1 MAYFLYNCITATVFI
16 VSFPALPL
24 FYLLGKRFHEGL
36 AERLGFYRKAK
47 FGALA
52 GTRPVWIHAASVG
65 EVRAASHLARELK
78 RRCPAQRIVM
88 STFTA
93 TGNRSA
99 REMGCADL
107 VLFLP
112 LDLLWIVRRALTRID
127 PAVLIIIETEIW
139 PNLLRE
145 ASRRGIPALLLSGR
159 LSARAWR
166 KYSWFG
172 GFFRHV
178 VRYFTVIG
186 MQSKQDRE
194 RIIKL
199 GAPAN
204 RVSIVGNLKHTFS
217 EGQGA
222 PAFGNR
228 DQTQAGRHHSDG
240 LWLVAGSSHRGE
252 EEILIEAFMFLKA
265 RFPRLQL
272 VLAPR
277 HPQRFDEVE
286 RLLKAAGL
294 LFEKKSQL
302 NGRLDSSTR
311 TPAMAGVHSLGIPP
325 DNRGVVLSERSESKG
340 DGTGAPSLIGGLH
353 FQTEVMFVDTLG
365 DLPDFYAAGDVA
377 FVGGSFVDAG
387 GHNLL
392 EPARFAKPVLFGPH
406 MTNFKSLARE
416 MAARGGGIEVRG
428 KDELIREM
436 TILLTD
442 TEKRRSMGK
451 KAFEVAADDH
461 GVLERSFGVAAR
473 YLPVIER

>member
-1 MAYFLYNCITATVFI
+1 MAYFVYNCITAAVFI

-24 FYLLGKRFHEGL
+24 FYLFGKRFHEGL

-47 FGALA
+47 FAGLA
-52 GTRPVWIHAASVG
+52 GTRPIWIHAASVG

-78 RRCPAQRIVM
+78 RRFPAQSIVV

-99 REMGCADL
+99 REMSVADL
-107 VLFLP
+107 VIFLP
-112 LDLLWIVRRALTRID
+112 LDLLWIVRRALARID
-127 PAVLIIIETEIW
+127 PAALIIVETEIW

-178 VRYFTVIG
+178 VRYFTAIG

-194 RIIKL
+194 RIVRL

-204 RVSIVGNLKHTFS
+204 RVSIVGNLKHAFS
-217 EGQGA
+217 DGQGA
-222 PAFGNR
+222 PAIGTGDPTQSGRNPR
-228 DQTQAGRHHSDG
+228 DS

-265 RFPRLQL
+265 RFPRVRL

-277 HPQRFDEVE
+277 HPQRFAEVE
-286 RLLKAAGL
+286 RLLKTAGL
-294 LFEKKSQL
+294 LFEKKSQV
-302 NGRLDSSTR
+302 NGRLD
-311 TPAMAGVHSLGIPP
+311 
-325 DNRGVVLSERSESKG
+325 
-340 DGTGAPSLIGGLH
+340 
-353 FQTEVMFVDTLG
+353 FQTEVMLVDTLG
-365 DLPDFYAAGDVA
+365 DLPNFYAAGDIA
-377 FVGGSFVDAG
+377 FVGGSFVEAG

-392 EPARFAKPVLFGPH
+392 EPARFAKPVIFGPH
-406 MTNFKSLARE
+406 MTNFKSLAKE

-428 KDELIREM
+428 KDDLIRAM
-436 TILLTD
+436 TLLLTD
-442 TEKRRSMGK
+442 SEKRRSMGQR
-451 KAFEVAADDH
+451 AFEIAAADH
-461 GVLERSFGVAAR
+461 SVLERNFAVAAP
-473 YLPVIER
+473 YLP

>member
-1 MAYFLYNCITATVFI
+1 MTYFFYNCVTTAVFI
-16 VSFPALPL
+16 VSLPFL
-24 FYLLGKRFHEGL
+24 PVFYLLGRRFHEGL

-65 EVRAASHLARELK
+65 EVQAASHLARELK
-78 RRCPAQRIVM
+78 RRSPARRIVV

-112 LDLLWIVRRALTRID
+112 LDLLWIVRRALARID

-145 ASRRGIPALLLSGR
+145 ASRKGVPALLLSGR

-178 VRYFTVIG
+178 LGYFTAAG
-186 MQSKQDRE
+186 MQSRQDRE

-217 EGQGA
+217 EGHGA

-228 DQTQAGRHHSDG
+228 DQTQAGRNPSDG

-286 RLLKAAGL
+286 KLLKAAGL
-294 LFEKKSQL
+294 LFEKKSQI
-302 NGRLDSSTR
+302 NGRLDFR
-311 TPAMAGVHSLGIPP
+311 
-325 DNRGVVLSERSESKG
+325 
-340 DGTGAPSLIGGLH
+340 
-353 FQTEVMFVDTLG
+353 TEVMFVDTLG

-416 MAARGGGIEVRG
+416 MAARGGGVEVRG

-436 TILLTD
+436 TILLSD
-442 TEKRRSMGK
+442 SEKRRSMGK

-461 GVLERSFGVAAR
+461 GVLERSFTVAAR
-473 YLPVIER
+473 YLT

>member
-1 MAYFLYNCITATVFI
+1 MAYFFYNCITAAVFI
-16 VSFPALPL
+16 ISLPVL
-24 FYLLGKRFHEGL
+24 PVFYLLGKRFHEGL

-47 FGALA
+47 FGSLA

-112 LDLLWIVRRALTRID
+112 LDLLWIVRRALSRID

-145 ASRRGIPALLLSGR
+145 AHRKGVPALLLSGR

-172 GFFRHV
+172 GLFRPA
-178 VRYFTVIG
+178 VRYFTAAG
-186 MQSKQDRE
+186 MQSRQDRE
-194 RIIKL
+194 RIIRL
-199 GAPAN
+199 GAPAD
-204 RVSIVGNLKHTFS
+204 RVSIAGNLKH
-217 EGQGA
+217 
-222 PAFGNR
+222 AFGGGEGGVTTVR
-228 DQTQAGRHHSDG
+228 TCDPTQPGRNPGDS

-252 EEILIEAFMFLKA
+252 EEILIEAFRFLKA

-294 LFEKKSQL
+294 LFEKKSQV
-302 NGRLDSSTR
+302 NGRLD
-311 TPAMAGVHSLGIPP
+311 
-325 DNRGVVLSERSESKG
+325 
-340 DGTGAPSLIGGLH
+340 
-353 FQTEVMFVDTLG
+353 FQTEVMLVDTLG
-365 DLPDFYAAGDVA
+365 DLQDFYAAGDVA

-392 EPARFAKPVLFGPH
+392 EPARFAKPVIFGPH
-406 MTNFKSLARE
+406 MTNFYALARE
-416 MAARGGGIEVRG
+416 MAARGGGIEVGG
-428 KDELIREM
+428 KDELIRAL
-436 TILLTD
+436 TVLLAD
-442 TEKRRSMGK
+442 TEKRKSMGQ

-461 GVLERSFGVAAR
+461 GVLERSFAVAAR
-473 YLPVIER
+473 YLP

>member
-36 AERLGFYRKAK
+36 AERLGFYPKAK
-47 FGALA
+47 FDSLA

-145 ASRRGIPALLLSGR
+145 ASRKGVPALLLSGR

-178 VRYFTVIG
+178 LRYFTAAG
-186 MQSKQDRE
+186 MQSRQDRE

-294 LFEKKSQL
+294 QFEKKSQL
-302 NGRLDSSTR
+302 NGRLDFR
-311 TPAMAGVHSLGIPP
+311 
-325 DNRGVVLSERSESKG
+325 
-340 DGTGAPSLIGGLH
+340 
-353 FQTEVMFVDTLG
+353 TEVMFVDTLG

-416 MAARGGGIEVRG
+416 MAARGGGIEVKG

-461 GVLERSFGVAAR
+461 GVLERSFAVAAR

>member
-1 MAYFLYNCITATVFI
+1 MAYFLYNCITAAAFI
-16 VSFPALPL
+16 LFLPVLPL

-47 FGALA
+47 IRSVA

-65 EVRAASHLARELK
+65 EVRAASHLALELK
-78 RRCPAQRIVM
+78 RRCPARKIVV

-99 REMGCADL
+99 RQMGFADL

-112 LDLLWIVRRALTRID
+112 LDLLWIVRRALARID

-145 ASRRGIPALLLSGR
+145 AYRKGIPALLLSGR

-166 KYSWFG
+166 KYSRFG
-172 GFFRHV
+172 GFFGDA
-178 VRYFTVIG
+178 VRCFTAVG
-186 MQSKQDRE
+186 VQSRPDRE

-204 RVSIVGNLKHTFS
+204 RVSIVGNLKHTFGD
-217 EGQGA
+217 GQGSPA
-222 PAFGNR
+222 PGNR
-228 DQTQAGRHHSDG
+228 DPMQPGSNHSG
-240 LWLVAGSSHRGE
+240 SLWLVAGSSHRGE
-252 EEILIEAFMFLKA
+252 EEILIEAFKFLKE

-286 RLLKAAGL
+286 RLLKTAGL
-294 LFEKKSQL
+294 QFEKKSQV
-302 NGRLDSSTR
+302 NGR
-311 TPAMAGVHSLGIPP
+311 I
-325 DNRGVVLSERSESKG
+325 E
-340 DGTGAPSLIGGLH
+340 
-353 FQTEVMFVDTLG
+353 FQTEVMLVDTLG

-392 EPARFAKPVLFGPH
+392 EPAHFAKPVIFGPH
-406 MTNFKSLARE
+406 MTNFKALAKE
-416 MAARGGGIEVRG
+416 MTARGGGIEVRG
-428 KDELIREM
+428 KDDLIREM
-436 TILLTD
+436 TVLLTD
-442 TEKRRSMGK
+442 AEKRKSMGK
-451 KAFEVAADDH
+451 KAFEVAAGGH
-461 GVLERSFGVAAR
+461 GVLERSFAMAAR
-473 YLPVIER
+473 YLPPVEG

>member
-1 MAYFLYNCITATVFI
+1 MAYFVYNCLTAAVFI

-24 FYLLGKRFHEGL
+24 FYLFGKRFHEGL

-47 FGALA
+47 FAGLA
-52 GTRPVWIHAASVG
+52 GTRPIWIHAASVG
-65 EVRAASHLARELK
+65 EVRAASHLVRELK
-78 RRCPAQRIVM
+78 RRFPAQSIVA

-99 REMGCADL
+99 REMSVADL
-107 VLFLP
+107 VIFLP
-112 LDLLWIVRRALTRID
+112 LDLLWIVRRALARID
-127 PAVLIIIETEIW
+127 PAVLIIVETEIW

-178 VRYFTVIG
+178 VRYFTAIG

-194 RIIKL
+194 RIVRL

-204 RVSIVGNLKHTFS
+204 RVSIVGNLKHAFS
-217 EGQGA
+217 DGQGA
-222 PAFGNR
+222 PAIGTGDPTQSGRNPR
-228 DQTQAGRHHSDG
+228 DS

-265 RFPRLQL
+265 RFPRVRL

-277 HPQRFDEVE
+277 HPQRFDEVK

-294 LFEKKSQL
+294 LFEKKSQV
-302 NGRLDSSTR
+302 NGRLDPSTR
-311 TPAMAGVHSLGIPP
+311 TPAMAGVQSLGIPP
-325 DNRGVVLSERSESKG
+325 ENRGVVLSERSESKG
-340 DGTGAPSLIGGLH
+340 DGSGAPSLLGGLH
-353 FQTEVMFVDTLG
+353 FQTEVMLVDTLG
-365 DLPDFYAAGDVA
+365 DLQDFYAAGDVA
-377 FVGGSFVDAG
+377 FVGGSFVEAG

-392 EPARFAKPVLFGPH
+392 EPAHFAKPVIFGPH
-406 MTNFKSLARE
+406 MTNFKALAKE
-416 MAARGGGIEVRG
+416 MVARGGGIEVRG
-428 KDELIREM
+428 KDDLIRAM
-436 TILLTD
+436 TLLLTD
-442 TEKRRSMGK
+442 TEKRRSMGQR
-451 KAFEVAADDH
+451 AFEIAAADH
-461 GVLERSFGVAAR
+461 SVLERNFAVAAP
-473 YLPVIER
+473 YLP

>member
-1 MAYFLYNCITATVFI
+1 MAYFFYNCITAAVFI
-16 VSFPALPL
+16 VFLPVL
-24 FYLLGKRFHEGL
+24 PVFYLLGKRFHEGL
-36 AERLGFYRKAK
+36 AERLGFYPKAK
-47 FGALA
+47 FGLLA
-52 GTRPVWIHAASVG
+52 GSRPVWIHAASVG
-65 EVRAASHLARELK
+65 EVRAASHLAREIK
-78 RRCPAQRIVM
+78 RRCPVRKIVV

-93 TGNRSA
+93 TGNQSA
-99 REMGCADL
+99 REMGFADL

-112 LDLLWIVRRALTRID
+112 LDLLWIVRRALARID

-178 VRYFTVIG
+178 VGYFTAIG

-194 RIIKL
+194 RIVRL

-204 RVSIVGNLKHTFS
+204 RVSIVGNLKHAFRD
-217 EGQGA
+217 GQGA

-228 DQTQAGRHHSDG
+228 NQAQSGGNHNES

-252 EEILIEAFMFLKA
+252 EEMLIEAFMFLKA
-265 RFPRLQL
+265 RFPRLRL

-294 LFEKKSQL
+294 LFEKKSQV
-302 NGRLDSSTR
+302 NGRLD
-311 TPAMAGVHSLGIPP
+311 
-325 DNRGVVLSERSESKG
+325 
-340 DGTGAPSLIGGLH
+340 

-392 EPARFAKPVLFGPH
+392 EPARFAKPVIFGPH
-406 MTNFKSLARE
+406 MANFKSLAKE

-428 KDELIREM
+428 KEELIRAM

-442 TEKRRSMGK
+442 SEKRKSMGQ

-461 GVLERSFGVAAR
+461 GVLERSFAVAAR
-473 YLPVIER
+473 YLP

>member
-1 MAYFLYNCITATVFI
+1 MSL
-16 VSFPALPL
+16 PALPL

-36 AERLGFYRKAK
+36 TERLGFYPKAK
-47 FGALA
+47 FGPLA

-78 RRCPAQRIVM
+78 RRCPGRRIVV

-99 REMGCADL
+99 REMGFADL

-112 LDLLWIVRRALTRID
+112 LDLLWIVRRALARID

-145 ASRRGIPALLLSGR
+145 ASRKGIPSLLLSGR

-178 VRYFTVIG
+178 VRYFAAAG

-194 RIIKL
+194 RIVRL

-204 RVSIVGNLKHTFS
+204 RVSIVGNLKHAFS
-217 EGQGA
+217 DGQGA

-228 DQTQAGRHHSDG
+228 DQAPSGGNHSDS

-265 RFPRLQL
+265 RFPCLRL

-286 RLLKAAGL
+286 GLLKAAGL
-294 LFEKKSQL
+294 QFEKKSQV
-302 NGRLDSSTR
+302 NGRLD
-311 TPAMAGVHSLGIPP
+311 
-325 DNRGVVLSERSESKG
+325 
-340 DGTGAPSLIGGLH
+340 

-365 DLPDFYAAGDVA
+365 DLQDFYAAGDVA

-392 EPARFAKPVLFGPH
+392 EPARFAKPVIFGPH
-406 MTNFKSLARE
+406 MANFKSLAKE

-428 KDELIREM
+428 KEELIRAM

-442 TEKRRSMGK
+442 SEKRKSMGQ
-451 KAFEVAADDH
+451 KAFEIAADDH
-461 GVLERSFGVAAR
+461 GVLERSFAVAAR

>member
-1 MAYFLYNCITATVFI
+1 MAYFVYNCITAAVFI

-24 FYLLGKRFHEGL
+24 FYLFGKRFHEGL

-47 FGALA
+47 FAGLA
-52 GTRPVWIHAASVG
+52 GTRPIWIHAASVG

-78 RRCPAQRIVM
+78 RRFPAQSIVV

-99 REMGCADL
+99 REMSVADL
-107 VLFLP
+107 VIFLP
-112 LDLLWIVRRALTRID
+112 LDLLWIVRRALARID
-127 PAVLIIIETEIW
+127 PAALIIVETEIW

-178 VRYFTVIG
+178 VRYFTAIG

-194 RIIKL
+194 RIVRL

-204 RVSIVGNLKHTFS
+204 RVSIVGNLKHAFS
-217 EGQGA
+217 DGQGA
-222 PAFGNR
+222 PAIGSG
-228 DQTQAGRHHSDG
+228 DPTQSGRNPSDS

-265 RFPRLQL
+265 RFPRVRL

-277 HPQRFDEVE
+277 HPQRFAEVE
-286 RLLKAAGL
+286 RLLKTAGL
-294 LFEKKSQL
+294 LFEKKSQV
-302 NGRLDSSTR
+302 NGRLD
-311 TPAMAGVHSLGIPP
+311 
-325 DNRGVVLSERSESKG
+325 
-340 DGTGAPSLIGGLH
+340 
-353 FQTEVMFVDTLG
+353 FQTEVMLVDTLG
-365 DLPDFYAAGDVA
+365 DLPNFYAAGDIA
-377 FVGGSFVDAG
+377 FVGGSFVEAG

-392 EPARFAKPVLFGPH
+392 EPARFAKPVIFGPH
-406 MTNFKSLARE
+406 MTNFKSLAKE

-428 KDELIREM
+428 KDDLIRAM
-436 TILLTD
+436 TLLLTD
-442 TEKRRSMGK
+442 SEKRRSMGQR
-451 KAFEVAADDH
+451 AFEIAAADH
-461 GVLERSFGVAAR
+461 SVLERNFAVAAP
-473 YLPVIER
+473 YLP

>member
-1 MAYFLYNCITATVFI
+1 MAYFVYNCITAAVFI

-24 FYLLGKRFHEGL
+24 FYLFGKRFHEGL

-47 FGALA
+47 FAGLA
-52 GTRPVWIHAASVG
+52 GTRPIWIHAASVG

-78 RRCPAQRIVM
+78 RRFPAQSIVV

-99 REMGCADL
+99 REMSVADL
-107 VLFLP
+107 VIFLP
-112 LDLLWIVRRALTRID
+112 LDLLWIVRRALARID
-127 PAVLIIIETEIW
+127 PAALIIVETEIW

-178 VRYFTVIG
+178 VRYFTAIG

-194 RIIKL
+194 RIVRL

-204 RVSIVGNLKHTFS
+204 RVSIVGNLKHAFS
-217 EGQGA
+217 DGQGA
-222 PAFGNR
+222 PAIGSG
-228 DQTQAGRHHSDG
+228 DPTQSGRNPSDS

-265 RFPRLQL
+265 RFPRVRL

-277 HPQRFDEVE
+277 HPQRFAEVE
-286 RLLKAAGL
+286 RLLKTAGL
-294 LFEKKSQL
+294 LFEKKSQV
-302 NGRLDSSTR
+302 NGRLD
-311 TPAMAGVHSLGIPP
+311 
-325 DNRGVVLSERSESKG
+325 
-340 DGTGAPSLIGGLH
+340 
-353 FQTEVMFVDTLG
+353 FQTEVMLVDTLG
-365 DLPDFYAAGDVA
+365 DLPNFYAAGDIA
-377 FVGGSFVDAG
+377 FVGGSFVEAG

-392 EPARFAKPVLFGPH
+392 EPARFAKPVIFGPH
-406 MTNFKSLARE
+406 MTNFKSLAKE

-428 KDELIREM
+428 KDDLIRAM
-436 TILLTD
+436 TLLLTD
-442 TEKRRSMGK
+442 TEKRRSMGQR
-451 KAFEVAADDH
+451 AFEIAAADH
-461 GVLERSFGVAAR
+461 SVLERNFAVAAP
-473 YLPVIER
+473 YLP

>member
-1 MAYFLYNCITATVFI
+1 MAYFVYNCITAAVFI

-24 FYLLGKRFHEGL
+24 FYLFGKRFHEGL

-47 FGALA
+47 FAGLA
-52 GTRPVWIHAASVG
+52 GTRPIWIHAASVG

-78 RRCPAQRIVM
+78 RRFPAQSIVV

-99 REMGCADL
+99 REMSVADL
-107 VLFLP
+107 VIFLP
-112 LDLLWIVRRALTRID
+112 LDLLWIVRRALARID
-127 PAVLIIIETEIW
+127 PAALIIVETEIW

-178 VRYFTVIG
+178 VRYFTAIG

-194 RIIKL
+194 RIVRL

-204 RVSIVGNLKHTFS
+204 RVSIVGNLKHAFS
-217 EGQGA
+217 DGQGA
-222 PAFGNR
+222 PGFGTGGTTQSGRNPR
-228 DQTQAGRHHSDG
+228 DS

-265 RFPRLQL
+265 RFPRVRL

-277 HPQRFDEVE
+277 HPQRFAEVE
-286 RLLKAAGL
+286 RLLKTAGL
-294 LFEKKSQL
+294 LFEKKSQV
-302 NGRLDSSTR
+302 NGRLD
-311 TPAMAGVHSLGIPP
+311 
-325 DNRGVVLSERSESKG
+325 
-340 DGTGAPSLIGGLH
+340 
-353 FQTEVMFVDTLG
+353 FQTEVMLVDTLG
-365 DLPDFYAAGDVA
+365 DLPNFYAAGDIA
-377 FVGGSFVDAG
+377 FVGGSFVEAG

-392 EPARFAKPVLFGPH
+392 EPARFAKPVIFGPH
-406 MTNFKSLARE
+406 MTNFKSLAKE

-428 KDELIREM
+428 KDDLIRAM
-436 TILLTD
+436 TLLLTD
-442 TEKRRSMGK
+442 SEKRRSMGQR
-451 KAFEVAADDH
+451 AFEIAAADH
-461 GVLERSFGVAAR
+461 SVLERNFAVAAP
-473 YLPVIER
+473 YLP

>member
-1 MAYFLYNCITATVFI
+1 V
-16 VSFPALPL
+16 

-47 FGALA
+47 FAALA
-52 GTRPVWIHAASVG
+52 GTRPIWIHAASVG

-78 RRCPAQRIVM
+78 RRSPARIIVV

-99 REMGCADL
+99 REMSVADL
-107 VLFLP
+107 VVFLP
-112 LDLLWIVRRALTRID
+112 LDLLWIVRRALARID

-145 ASRRGIPALLLSGR
+145 ASRKGIPSLLLSGR

-178 VRYFTVIG
+178 VRYFTAIG

-194 RIIKL
+194 RIVRL

-204 RVSIVGNLKHTFS
+204 RVSIVGNLKHAFRD
-217 EGQGA
+217 GQGA
-222 PAFGNR
+222 PAFENR
-228 DQTQAGRHHSDG
+228 DPTQPGGNHSDS

-252 EEILIEAFMFLKA
+252 EEILIEAFMFLKS
-265 RFPRLQL
+265 RFPRLRL

-294 LFEKKSQL
+294 LFEKKSQV
-302 NGRLDSSTR
+302 NGRLDPSTR
-311 TPAMAGVHSLGIPP
+311 TPAMAGGQSLGIPP
-325 DNRGVVLSERSESKG
+325 ENRGVVLSERSESKG
-340 DGTGAPSLIGGLH
+340 DGSGAPGLLGGLH

-365 DLPDFYAAGDVA
+365 DLQDFYAAGDVA
-377 FVGGSFVDAG
+377 FVGGSLVDAG

-392 EPARFAKPVLFGPH
+392 EPAGFAKPVIFGPH
-406 MTNFKSLARE
+406 MANFKSLAKE
-416 MAARGGGIEVRG
+416 MAARGGGIEVEG
-428 KDELIREM
+428 KDEFIRAM

-442 TEKRRSMGK
+442 SEKRKSMGK

-461 GVLERSFGVAAR
+461 GVLERSFAVAAR
-473 YLPVIER
+473 YLP

>member
-1 MAYFLYNCITATVFI
+1 MAYFVYNCLTAAVFI

-36 AERLGFYRKAK
+36 AERLGFYPKAK
-47 FGALA
+47 FDSLA

-302 NGRLDSSTR
+302 NGRLDFR
-311 TPAMAGVHSLGIPP
+311 
-325 DNRGVVLSERSESKG
+325 
-340 DGTGAPSLIGGLH
+340 
-353 FQTEVMFVDTLG
+353 TEVMFVDTLG

-416 MAARGGGIEVRG
+416 MAARGGGIEVKG

-461 GVLERSFGVAAR
+461 GVLERSFAVAAR